1 MFQKEGFE
9 FIHHK
14 IGQGDGTEIHQLTKH
29 KLTLSVL
36 AARLCP
42 RHRVRVPLEIG
53 KLGPRTH
60 SFPGKS
66 GRSMV
71 GRGVLRRVDR

>member
-1 MFQKEGFE
+1 MLGYYY
-9 FIHHK
+9 IHHK
-14 IGQGDGTEIHQLTKH
+14 IAQGDGTEIHQLTKH
-29 KLTLSVL
+29 KLTLSVM
-36 AARLCP
+36 AGRLGP

-53 KLGPRTH
+53 VLGPRTH
-60 SFPGKS
+60 SCPGKN